1 MATLQE
7 LAQATKQ
14 ARAASGVEV
23 CTRAKAGRVQVGYLL
38 GRKFIDCSGLVSVD
52 AALQI
57 MGEIERDKGFH

>member
-23 CTRAKAGRVQVGYLL
+23 CTRAKTGRVQVGYFL
-38 GRKFIDCSGLVSVD
+38 GRKFIDLSDWVSVEV
-52 AALQI
+52 AIQI
-57 MGEIERDKGFH
+57 MGDIERDKGFH